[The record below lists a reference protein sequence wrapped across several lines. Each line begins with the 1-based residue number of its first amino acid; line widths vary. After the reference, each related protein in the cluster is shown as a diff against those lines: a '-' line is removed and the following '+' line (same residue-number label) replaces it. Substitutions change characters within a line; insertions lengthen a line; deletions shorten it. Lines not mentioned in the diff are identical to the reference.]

1 MSLETSKFCCFVAV
15 LGSVT
20 KQTVLL
26 NPLKTFTLSIKVI
39 MLIIWPE
46 ELPRRALT
54 CKTIM
59 VSASNEAVLGV
70 S

>member
-1 MSLETSKFCCFVAV
+1 MV

-26 NPLKTFTLSIKVI
+26 NPLKNFHPQNKIVDYLARRIALSYLV
-39 MLIIWPE
+39 
-46 ELPRRALT
+46 ELLHAE
-54 CKTIM
+54 TIM
-59 VSASNEAVLGV
+59 VSAPNEAVLGV